1 MIMQFRLRV
10 SQKCVE
16 VKDFQAQSMCY
27 QLPKWPLDADNKE
40 CYAISLNRFI
50 FWSIVKNLFSS
61 KGQADQK

>member
-50 FWSIVKNLFSS
+50 F
-61 KGQADQK
+61 